1 MASPIDLSED
11 SAGSESPTALEGSPG
26 AQQDGDAFKDV
37 NLDDTGI
44 AAVAEAG
51 NGGDDDD
58 GEDDLDAAAFLNGS
72 TMDDIALDDTTE
84 GYGCLPAVAAVFS
97 VR

>member
-11 SAGSESPTALEGSPG
+11 SAGGESPTALEGSPG

-37 NLDDTGI
+37 NLDTGI

-58 GEDDLDAAAFLNGS
+58 DGDDDLDAAAFLNGS

-84 GYGCLPAVAAVFS
+84 G
-97 VR
+97 